1 MSVIMV
7 KKRLLSGE
15 PCKKC
20 AQAEEVLRRR
30 GLWDRIDRVVIAD
43 EGDAESEGMCLAR
56 ELGMESAPFFVVSD
70 GASRPRVF
78 DSVLTLIKDGLPPSP
93 VGSTGGAAHGAA
105 GAAAPAAVG
114 GAGPGAGGGE
124 PWSPEATEALQRKLA
139 GRDAAGVLGGV
150 LETFGERCA
159 IAFSGAEDVVLID
172 LAVKTGHPFS
182 VFCVDTGRL
191 HPETYR
197 FLERVRKHYGVVIEM
212 AFPNFVEV
220 EDLVRRKGAFSFYE
234 DGHKECCQVRKVEPL
249 KRQLARFDA
258 WVTGQRADQ
267 SPATRSGIAQI
278 QTDTN
283 FTGRS
288 GRPLLK
294 CNPLAAWSLGDVWSY
309 IREQD
314 VPCNELHDRGFVS
327 IGCEPC
333 TRPPRPAEHERAGRW
348 WWEEATKRECGL
360 HVKPTQ
366 VFAGLENAGSAA
378 TASK

>member
-7 KKRLLSGE
+7 KKRLLNGE

-30 GLWDRIDRVVIAD
+30 GLWQRIDRVVIAD
-43 EGDAESEGMCLAR
+43 EADPESEGMRMAH
-56 ELGMESAPFFVVSD
+56 ELKMETAPFFVLSD
-70 GASRPRVF
+70 GAGPPKVF
-78 DSVLTLIKDGLPPSP
+78 ETVLALIKDGLSP
-93 VGSTGGAAHGAA
+93 AAA
-105 GAAAPAAVG
+105 GADAQGKSASGQNGAA
-114 GAGPGAGGGE
+114 
-124 PWSPEATEALQRKLA
+124 WSPEQTEALRGQLA
-139 GRDAAGVLGGV
+139 GRDAAEILAGVLQ
-150 LETFGERCA
+150 TFGERCA

-172 LAVKTGHPFS
+172 LAVKSGQRFS
-182 VFCVDTGRL
+182 VFCLDTGRL

-197 FLERVRKHYGVVIEM
+197 FLERVRKHYGVVIDM
-212 AFPNFVEV
+212 AFPNFVDV

-267 SPATRSGIAQI
+267 SPATRSGVAEI

-283 FTGRS
+283 FTGRA
-288 GRPLLK
+288 GAPLLK
-294 CNPLAAWSLGDVWSY
+294 CNPLARWSLADVWNH
-309 IREQD
+309 IREHD
-314 VPCNELHDRGFVS
+314 VPYNELHDHGFVS

-333 TRPPRPAEHERAGRW
+333 TRPPRPGEHERAGRW

-360 HVKPTQ
+360 HVSAKPTQ
-366 VFAGLENAGSAA
+366 VFAGLENDERIGAGSGR
-378 TASK
+378 

>member
-7 KKRLLSGE
+7 KKRLLNGE

-30 GLWDRIDRVVIAD
+30 GLWQRIDRVVIAD
-43 EGDAESEGMCLAR
+43 EADAQSEGMRMAR
-56 ELGMESAPFFVVSD
+56 ELNMETAPFFVVSD
-70 GASRPRVF
+70 GARPPQIF
-78 DSVLTLIKDGLPPSP
+78 DSVLTLIKDGLSAAPN
-93 VGSTGGAAHGAA
+93 GAAIEGKSASERGDAAWSREQTEALGRELAGQGAA
-105 GAAAPAAVG
+105 GI
-114 GAGPGAGGGE
+114 
-124 PWSPEATEALQRKLA
+124 L
-139 GRDAAGVLGGV
+139 AGVLRI
-150 LETFGERCA
+150 FGERCA

-172 LAVKTGHPFS
+172 LAVKSGQPFS
-182 VFCVDTGRL
+182 VFCLDTGRL

-197 FLERVRKHYGVVIEM
+197 FLEKVRKHYGVVIDM

-267 SPATRSGIAQI
+267 SPATRSGVAEI

-283 FTGRS
+283 FTGRA
-288 GRPLLK
+288 GAPLLK
-294 CNPLAAWSLGDVWSY
+294 CNPLARWSLADVWSH
-309 IREQD
+309 IREQQ
-314 VPCNELHDRGFVS
+314 VPYNELHDRGFVS

-333 TRPPRPAEHERAGRW
+333 TRPPRPGEHERAGRW

-360 HVKPTQ
+360 HVGAKP
-366 VFAGLENAGSAA
+366 AR
-378 TASK
+378 

>member
-7 KKRLLSGE
+7 KKRLLNGE

-30 GLWDRIDRVVIAD
+30 GLWQRIDRVVIAD
-43 EGDAESEGMCLAR
+43 EADAESEGMRMAR
-56 ELGMESAPFFVVSD
+56 ELEMETAPFFVVSE
-70 GASRPRVF
+70 GGGPPRVF
-78 DSVLTLIKDGLPPSP
+78 ESVLTLIKDGLSP
-93 VGSTGGAAHGAA
+93 AVGVGVAA
-105 GAAAPAAVG
+105 AAAPAS
-114 GAGPGAGGGE
+114 AGIEDRAPAA
-124 PWSPEATEALQRKLA
+124 WSPEQTEALRRKLA
-139 GRDAAGVLGGV
+139 GRDAAEILGGV
-150 LETFGERCA
+150 LQTFSERCA

-172 LAVKTGHPFS
+172 LAVKTGQRFS
-182 VFCVDTGRL
+182 VFCLDTGRL

-197 FLERVRKHYGVVIEM
+197 FLEKVRKHYGVVIDM

-267 SPATRSGIAQI
+267 SPATRSGVAEI

-283 FTGRS
+283 FTGRA
-288 GRPLLK
+288 GGPLLK
-294 CNPLAAWSLGDVWSY
+294 CNPLATWSLGDVWTY

-314 VPCNELHDRGFVS
+314 VPYNELHDRGFVS

-333 TRPPRPAEHERAGRW
+333 TRPPRPGEHERAGRW

-360 HVKPTQ
+360 HVSAKPSQ
-366 VFAGLENAGSAA
+366 VFAGLENVANVARAG
-378 TASK
+378 K

>member
-7 KKRLLSGE
+7 KKRLLNGE

-30 GLWDRIDRVVIAD
+30 GLWERIDRVVIAD
-43 EGDAESEGMCLAR
+43 EVDADSEGMRMAR
-56 ELGMESAPFFVVSD
+56 ELKMETAPFFVVSD
-70 GASRPRVF
+70 GAGPPRVF
-78 DSVLTLIKDGLPPSP
+78 DSVLTLIKDALSDAPNGPAVEGKPA
-93 VGSTGGAAHGAA
+93 TAA
-105 GAAAPAAVG
+105 
-114 GAGPGAGGGE
+114 
-124 PWSPEATEALQRKLA
+124 WSPGQTDALARQLA
-139 GRDAAGVLGGV
+139 GRGAEEILAGVLQI
-150 LETFGERCA
+150 FGERCA
-159 IAFSGAEDVVLID
+159 IAFSGAEDVVLVD
-172 LAVKTGHPFS
+172 LAVRSGQRFS
-182 VFCVDTGRL
+182 VFCLDTGRL

-197 FLERVRKHYGVVIEM
+197 FLEKVRKHYGVAIEV

-234 DGHKECCQVRKVEPL
+234 DGHKECCQIRKVEPL

-267 SPATRSGIAQI
+267 SPATRSGVPEI

-283 FTGRS
+283 FTGRA
-288 GRPLLK
+288 GAPLLK
-294 CNPLAAWSLGDVWSY
+294 CNPLARWSLADVWSH

-314 VPCNELHDRGFVS
+314 VPYNELHDRGFVS

-333 TRPPRPAEHERAGRW
+333 TRPPRPGEHERAGRW

-360 HVKPTQ
+360 HVSAKPTQ
-366 VFAGLENAGSAA
+366 VFAGLENDERAR
-378 TASK
+378 TR

>member
-1 MSVIMV
+1 MTVTMV
-7 KKRLLSGE
+7 KKRLLNGE

-30 GLWDRIDRVVIAD
+30 GLWQRIDRVVIAD
-43 EGDAESEGMCLAR
+43 EGNAESEGMRMAR
-56 ELGMESAPFFVVSD
+56 ELGVETAPFFVVSD
-70 GASRPRVF
+70 GAGKPRVF
-78 DSVLTLIKDGLPPSP
+78 ESVLALLKDGL
-93 VGSTGGAAHGAA
+93 
-105 GAAAPAAVG
+105 
-114 GAGPGAGGGE
+114 
-124 PWSPEATEALQRKLA
+124 SPEATAAAATDGGDTAVAGDRAPASWSAEQTDALKRKLA
-139 GRDAAGVLGGV
+139 DRDALGVLGGV

-172 LAVKTGHPFS
+172 LAIKTGKRFS
-182 VFCVDTGRL
+182 VFCLDTGRL

-197 FLERVRKHYGVVIEM
+197 FLEKVRKHYGVVIEM
-212 AFPNFVEV
+212 AFPSFVEV

-234 DGHKECCQVRKVEPL
+234 DGHKECCQIRKVEPL

-267 SPATRSGIAQI
+267 SPATRSGVAQI

-283 FTGRS
+283 FTGRN
-288 GRPLLK
+288 GGPLLK
-294 CNPLAAWSLGDVWSY
+294 CNPLAAWSLADVWTH
-309 IREQD
+309 IREHD
-314 VPCNELHDRGFVS
+314 VPYNELHDHGFVS

-333 TRPPRPAEHERAGRW
+333 TRPPRPGEHERAGRW

-366 VFAGLENAGSAA
+366 VFAGLENVPPAGSAA
-378 TASK
+378 K